1 MWASLYR
8 YIFWFL
14 CHPVVKLKCYSVNK
28 HQQHLPC
35 LRKYWNFFNG
45 FLKRLLTSP
54 WFQIISLC
62 LHLSHVL
69 FKKKCQVNFVKIHGK
84 WRVLGFMLGVN
95 DLEKRGCRWKL
106 SALLINHVRSKFT
119 GEAARRVFSHLKRES
134 LELLTKILATI
145 S

>member
-1 MWASLYR
+1 MIRELTCWVKIQIKHGTEIHEQTVWLYTDLPRLPLININDLMWASLYR

-54 WFQIISLC
+54 WFQVISLC
-62 LHLSHVL
+62 LHQSHVL
-69 FKKKCQVNFVKIHGK
+69 LKKKMPGEFCQNS
-84 WRVLGFMLGVN
+84 
-95 DLEKRGCRWKL
+95 WK
-106 SALLINHVRSKFT
+106 VT
-119 GEAARRVFSHLKRES
+119 GSWVHARC
-134 LELLTKILATI
+134 
-145 S
+145 